1 MRRWWR
7 WAGVHVSVGGG
18 ARRGRGVRARQRTRA
33 TPSRPC
39 LCLCRSVPADAT
51 EEVDGGARG
60 AVRGPLVDSAG
71 VDDALRLGL

>member
-1 MRRWWR
+1 M
-7 WAGVHVSVGGG
+7 
-18 ARRGRGVRARQRTRA
+18 RARQRTRV

-39 LCLCRSVPADAT
+39 LRLCRSVPAAAT
-51 EEVDGGARG
+51 EEVEVGARG